1 MRVGKRKRGNVA
13 HAFDVAGH
21 MKKPVQTR
29 LSEETYNEVMRRAK
43 ADKRTLSVFV
53 ELALEQYLR
62 EHPSPNLSIVEGKK
76 S

>member
-1 MRVGKRKRGNVA
+1 MA

-29 LSEETYNEVMRRAK
+29 LTEDTYNEIVRRAK

-53 ELALEQYLR
+53 ELALEHYLR
-62 EHPSPNLSIVEGKK
+62 EHPSPNLSIVPEGKK